1 MSNLSVCR
9 PILPN
14 FKYTYMCYGL
24 NGLWLSTYI
33 LHLLWILLKHHF
45 YFISYKKVQIM
56 ISKMDLDGSVFFY
69 SRIILPL
76 LRDHHIPLLSKFHT
90 TPFWF
95 KKIQIF
101 WNSFFSCCFF
111 IHMFNLISWKNRDVN
126 SIRCNSTLYNLWGK
140 SLPRPRFWYEKKE

>member
-1 MSNLSVCR
+1 MWMSSNHLYLCFFVLVLCPSMHNSLSEELLAWSFFKKASYLSHNYLISVQFVC
-9 PILPN
+9 
-14 FKYTYMCYGL
+14 
-24 NGLWLSTYI
+24 LSSYFTEFWIYVHVLRIERIVTKYI

-76 LRDHHIPLLSKFHT
+76 LRDPHIPLLSKFHT

-95 KKIQIF
+95 
-101 WNSFFSCCFF
+101 
-111 IHMFNLISWKNRDVN
+111 
-126 SIRCNSTLYNLWGK
+126 
-140 SLPRPRFWYEKKE
+140 